1 MPAPY
6 SSDLRARV
14 IAAHRTG
21 LGSREHLAALFKIGT
36 ATVYRWVHAERT
48 TGRVSALPATSGK
61 KPKIHPD
68 EYDRLKRLVMVNSDR
83 TLLELAKLWEAE
95 TGMLVDK
102 STLGRT
108 LHRAGIS
115 LKKRPSVR
123 RSATVRSTRKSVGS
137 TKRLSTTSTTGG
149 SSISTKPESTSP

>member
-1 MPAPY
+1 MPESLPP
-6 SSDLRARV
+6 
-14 IAAHRTG
+14 TG
-21 LGSREHLAALFKIGT
+21 LGWAAASISRHYFRFGSAS
-36 ATVYRWVHAERT
+36 VYRWVHAERT
-48 TGRVSALPATSGK
+48 SGRVSALPATSGM

-68 EYDRLKRLVMVNSDR
+68 EYERLKRLVMANSDR
-83 TLLELAKLWEAE
+83 SLLELAKLWEDE

-123 RSATVRSTRKSVGS
+123 RSATARSTRKSVGS

-149 SSISTKPESTSP
+149 SSISTKQESNSP